1 MLAFE
6 RKSKILEFLERYG
19 NAEVTKMSN
28 MLGVVPETIRRDLR
42 DFEKKGILVRTH
54 GGALIKD
61 PKQAEFPVQIREMK
75 NSLQKEN
82 LCQRAAAFITDDDM
96 IFVDNSSTLI
106 HLIKYIDEKIH
117 VTILT
122 NSIQLILESTK
133 YKKDNITMICTG
145 GIFNKH
151 NMSLSG
157 VIAGKY
163 AHELFPNKAFISC
176 HGISSEFGFT
186 DGNFLEV
193 GFKREMIS
201 LANKVFI
208 LADQTK
214 FGKLGPIRLGDFE
227 ICDCLIT
234 DQAPTDE
241 FTSQIK
247 QSNPSIELIIAEKG
261 EDENE

>member
-1 MLAFE
+1 MLAYE
-6 RKSKILEFLERYG
+6 RKSKIIEYLERYG
-19 NAEVTKMSN
+19 NAEVTAMSN

-54 GGALIKD
+54 GGALIKN
-61 PKQAEFPVQIREMK
+61 PKQTEFPVQIREMK
-75 NSLQKEN
+75 NSLQKEK
-82 LCQRAAAFITDDDM
+82 LCKRAAEFITNDDM

-106 HLIKYIDEKIH
+106 NLIKYIDEKTH
-117 VTILT
+117 VTLLT
-122 NSIQLILESTK
+122 NSIQLIIESTK
-133 YKKDNITMICTG
+133 YKKDNITIVCTG

-157 VIAGKY
+157 VVAGKY
-163 AHELFPNKAFISC
+163 SHELFPNKAFVSC

-193 GFKREMIS
+193 GFKRDMIEI
-201 LANKVFI
+201 ANEVYF

-227 ICDCLIT
+227 ICDYLIT
-234 DQAPTDE
+234 DQTPAGE
-241 FTSQIK
+241 FISQLK
-247 QSNPSIELIIAEKG
+247 ESNPSLELIIAE
-261 EDENE
+261 